1 MKNQTGYI
9 AITSVLVI
17 AAIVLIIG
25 TSVSLLA
32 VNDIQSALSNKKS
45 DESLDLVESCV
56 EDALL
61 RLNED
66 NSIPATITL
75 PDGSCSVTINS
86 QVGTLWTFTVSGT
99 FISHAK
105 SIQVVADRTN
115 TVTVNSWTQL

>member
-25 TSVSLLA
+25 TSVLLLA

-45 DESLDLVESCV
+45 NESLDLVESCV

>member
-9 AITSVLVI
+9 AIASVLVI

-25 TSVSLLA
+25 TSVLLLA

-75 PDGSCSVTINS
+75 PDGSCFVTINS

>member
-25 TSVSLLA
+25 TSASLLA

>member
-9 AITSVLVI
+9 AIASVLVI

-25 TSVSLLA
+25 TSVLLLA

>member
-25 TSVSLLA
+25 TSVLLLA

>member
-25 TSVSLLA
+25 TSVSLFA

-45 DESLDLVESCV
+45 NESLDLVESCV

>member
-25 TSVSLLA
+25 TSVSLFA

-45 DESLDLVESCV
+45 NESLDLVESCV

-75 PDGSCSVTINS
+75 PYGSCSVTINS